1 MAAPIVIDANV
12 FVSRWFVAPAHRDE
26 FIRQFNLLWQ
36 ANVDGLKQA
45 TNFIFYGWGRDPNEF
60 VAIES
65 WKDEATVAAL
75 RQSEDFKT
83 AVASL
88 MACCDRSMEMQ
99 LYSGMQAPRDVFAS
113 YQVGPSSVHP
123 TSGAIGAVFL

>member
-1 MAAPIVIDANV
+1 MSAPIVIDANV

-26 FIRQFNLLWQ
+26 FIRQFNILWQ
-36 ANVDGLKQA
+36 ADVDGLKQA

-65 WKDEATVAAL
+65 WKDEAAVAAL
-75 RQSEDFKT
+75 RQSEGFKI
-83 AVASL
+83 AVSSL

-99 LYSGMQAPRDVFAS
+99 IYNGMQAPRDLFQTYPA
-113 YQVGPSSVHP
+113 GPSTVHP
-123 TSGAIGAVFL
+123 TAGDIGAVFL

>member
-12 FVSRWFVAPAHRDE
+12 FVSRWFVSPAQRDE

-36 ANVDGLKQA
+36 ADVDGLKQA
-45 TNFIFYGWGRDPNEF
+45 THFIFYGWGRDPNEF

-65 WKDEATVAAL
+65 WKDEAVVAAL
-75 RQSEDFKT
+75 RQSDGFKL
-83 AVASL
+83 AVSAL

-99 LYSGMQAPRDVFAS
+99 LYSGMQAPRDVFAD
-113 YQVGPSSVHP
+113 YPIGPSTVHP
-123 TSGAIGAVFL
+123 TSGDIGAVFL